1 MKNLFSLVNLA
12 IWMIVGVTFTG
23 CTLDDPTENSGGSS
37 TSGNYRLSSITLMGS
52 RVLSASYDSQN
63 RLTMLDGRYLCG
75 STIEIE
81 YGPMV
86 ITMVTYEDDGYQATE
101 KTIYS
106 NIKLNSQGFIE
117 SVWDDS
123 YTYEDGEWVLDGHY
137 ENDVTGESTIFV
149 SDSST
154 DNFYYDSNGRLKQVV
169 ISTEADQPTNY
180 TWSNGNL
187 ISIDDGEDTMTFTYS
202 SAENKKN
209 QWSPSWGSLIYMT
222 TGLFGNA
229 PANLVSSVTFDGDVV
244 NFAYQQN
251 AAGYIEK
258 EQTTVDGMSLVLT
271 YNYKK

>member
-1 MKNLFSLVNLA
+1 MNLA